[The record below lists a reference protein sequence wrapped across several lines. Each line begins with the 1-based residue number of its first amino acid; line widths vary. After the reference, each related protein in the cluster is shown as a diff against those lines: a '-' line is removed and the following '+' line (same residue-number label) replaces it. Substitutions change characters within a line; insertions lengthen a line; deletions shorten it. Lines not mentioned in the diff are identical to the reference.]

1 MSTTSATPTT
11 TTVTLQQ
18 GRTLLDAG
26 QADEAL
32 ECLKNLP
39 LHDSFAPETLALLAR
54 AHANRGELD
63 TAVAEARRALE
74 LNSLTTEAYVLLGM
88 LYAQQGQAQAAT
100 KQLERARYLDSD
112 APLISFYLADVYRQ
126 MNRRDMAL
134 REYRN
139 TLAKLAPYAPE
150 TLLDGVAVAWLRETC
165 ERYLKL
171 LAQR

>member
-1 MSTTSATPTT
+1 MATT
-11 TTVTLQQ
+11 TLQQ
-18 GRTLLDAG
+18 GRNLLDAG
-26 QADEAL
+26 KADEVL
-32 ECLKNLP
+32 DLFKNVA
-39 LHDSFAPETLALLAR
+39 LHDSSAPEMLALIAR

-88 LYAQQGQAQAAT
+88 LYAQQGQVQAAA
-100 KQLERARYLDSD
+100 KQLERARYLDAD

-126 MNRRDMAL
+126 MHKRPMAL

-171 LAQR
+171 LAQK